1 MDMVSSTWLA
11 ISGSGPRIG
20 IEPTTTRLWPGAARL
35 RSIRKDLQTA
45 STLVSREYGREYTG
59 EVHFFARIN
68 TARAISQADA
78 GKENPTPERITSV
91 SAAWS
96 TRQLQE
102 RSWRM
107 RGCPQGNDGHSK
119 RRSVSAEE
127 FSNSGA
133 LSRQLMAGNRKRFI
147 RVDDVPTHVKKRFRI
162 EADPFERTW
171 EDSELDRQWQ
181 T

>member
-1 MDMVSSTWLA
+1 MEESTPGRF
-11 ISGSGPRIG
+11 ISLHGSILRALYRRR
-20 IEPTTTRLWPGAARL
+20 TR
-35 RSIRKDLQTA
+35 
-45 STLVSREYGREYTG
+45 
-59 EVHFFARIN
+59 
-68 TARAISQADA
+68 
-78 GKENPTPERITSV
+78 ERITSV

-127 FSNSGA
+127 FSNPGD
-133 LSRQLMAGNRKRFI
+133 LSRQLIAGNRKRFI
-147 RVDDVPTHVKKRFRI
+147 RVDDVPTYVKKRFRI

-171 EDSELDRQWQ
+171 EDPSCRGAMAYRSRLPPRTRPSCCDEIPG
-181 T
+181 